1 MSTPA
6 AASAIHCRLMV
17 ASDLGRVP
25 IGHQGD
31 AEQVARRIAELGSSA
46 VLAFDGDAH
55 VGQLQF
61 RLHVPGTRSPA
72 GLHDPLYWG
81 DFGEHEPPLPTG
93 ALGLFCYHVGQ
104 LDDTDAR
111 DARYQGRGIGAQLLD
126 TLLAWADERGV
137 PALVA
142 KAVPPHRPVMAF
154 MGGQPPAVYEERG
167 FTTVASWVDADLR
180 AVVARDGLAPAGVSL
195 DDASRVSCCIRRPPG
210 AA

>member
-93 ALGLFCYHVGQ
+93 ALGLFCYH
-104 LDDTDAR
+104 
-111 DARYQGRGIGAQLLD
+111 QGRGIGAQLLD